1 MKRLLLVAVAVMMM
15 SSTGFANTVAQDC
28 GCGLGKVLI
37 GEKEGLVWN
46 LLGTCLNGT
55 CGNQTFGMT
64 TGTLG
69 CDYGGK
75 LVMNEKV
82 NIFVADNM
90 DNLAADIASGQGE
103 SLDALAEIAQ
113 ISAENK
119 GKVFVALQANFDS
132 IYPNAEVSHKHV
144 VTSISDIIA
153 SI

>member
-1 MKRLLLVAVAVMMM
+1 MKKLLLAFVAVMMI
-15 SSTGFANTVAQDC
+15 SSASYANTVAQDC

-46 LLGTCLNGT
+46 LLGTFLNGL
-55 CGNQTFGMT
+55 CGNQTFAMT

-75 LVMNEKV
+75 LVMNEKM

-90 DNLAADIASGQGE
+90 DSLATDIASGQGE
-103 SLDALAEIAQ
+103 SLEALAEIARVP
-113 ISAENK
+113 SENQ
-119 GKVFVALQANFDS
+119 GRLFTMLQANFES
-132 IYPNAEVSHKHV
+132 IYPDAEVSHKHV
-144 VTSISDIIA
+144 VNSISDIIA